1 MNKIPFSIYDFFGY
15 LSCGF
20 LLLAAVDFAFNG
32 SALLTKKLD
41 GLSGS
46 VLFSILLVFVMGH
59 ILANVAS
66 SLLESGMLKR
76 VLGPSE
82 EVIFAEQ
89 RRNGGWA
96 RVFPG
101 YYGTLPKETRARVL
115 AKAQERAGIT
125 TPGRGLFLHCHAIVK
140 REQVTLERLNNFLN
154 AYGFC
159 RNLSVTAL
167 LSAFIALW
175 PAIGAAWRG
184 APLPHASFEWAGL
197 GLVAAVGMFYRY
209 LKFYRLYTVEVFASY
224 AETEASKP

>member
-1 MNKIPFSIYDFFGY
+1 VNKIPFSIYDFFGY

-20 LLLAAVDFAFNG
+20 LLLSAVDFAFNG
-32 SALLTKKLD
+32 SALITKKLD

-46 VLFSILLVFVMGH
+46 VLFTILLVFVLGH
-59 ILANVAS
+59 ILANIAS
-66 SLLESGMLKR
+66 WLLESGMLKR

-82 EVIFAEQ
+82 EVIFAE
-89 RRNGGWA
+89 RRRRGGWA

-125 TPGRGLFLHCHAIVK
+125 APGRGLYFHCHAIVK

-159 RNLSVTAL
+159 RNLSLAAL
-167 LSAFIALW
+167 LSSFIALS
-175 PAIGAAWRG
+175 PAIGALWRR
-184 APLPHASFEWAGL
+184 APMPRVNVLWAGL
-197 GLVAAVGMFYRY
+197 GLVVAAGMFYRY
-209 LKFYRLYTVEVFASY
+209 LKFYRLYTVEVFVSY
-224 AETEASKP
+224 AETEVSKP